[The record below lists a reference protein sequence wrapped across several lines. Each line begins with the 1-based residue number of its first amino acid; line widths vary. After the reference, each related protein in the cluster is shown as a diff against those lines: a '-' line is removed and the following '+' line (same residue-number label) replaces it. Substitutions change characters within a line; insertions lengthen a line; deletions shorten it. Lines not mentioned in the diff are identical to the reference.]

1 MKVLAEDDR
10 TDVNVQ
16 VRFLSLVSF
25 FFSKQKFVWQDD
37 DSGAS
42 ALHSAVER
50 DLGDIVEYLLGH
62 PRVIRTLK
70 NKKGKTAE
78 KLALD
83 RSKKN
88 KSKKIYEL
96 FRKFS

>member
-1 MKVLAEDDR
+1 M
-10 TDVNVQ
+10 
-16 VRFLSLVSF
+16 
-25 FFSKQKFVWQDD
+25 
-37 DSGAS
+37 
-42 ALHSAVER
+42 ER
-50 DLGDIVEYLLGH
+50 DLVEIVEYLLGH
-62 PRVIRTLK
+62 PRVIRDLK